1 MLSSVKVLAI
11 QLSLYKPLESSLRFS
26 SRPQIRKW
34 LRGLVGKICQ
44 QKEPSSL
51 TKLMGSWGQAGRR
64 CKAQQ
69 ARDGV
74 KKESWKPRGL
84 TAHFLGT

>member
-34 LRGLVGKICQ
+34 LRGLVGKSVSRRNPAAL
-44 QKEPSSL
+44 PSL
-51 TKLMGSWGQAGRR
+51 WGAGGRLD
-64 CKAQQ
+64 AD
-69 ARDGV
+69 ARLS
-74 KKESWKPRGL
+74 KRGME
-84 TAHFLGT
+84 